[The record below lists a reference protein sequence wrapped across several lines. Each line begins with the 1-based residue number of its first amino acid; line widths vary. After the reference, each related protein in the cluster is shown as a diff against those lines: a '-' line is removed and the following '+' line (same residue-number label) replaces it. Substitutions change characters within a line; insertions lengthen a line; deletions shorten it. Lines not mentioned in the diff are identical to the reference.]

1 MRRREGAGGVVRR
14 LVEEKFAVGSRYSAI
29 GGSCMDNPRNQYY
42 YKKRT
47 EIQGKITMLIMEIL

>member
-1 MRRREGAGGVVRR
+1 MRRREGAGGVMRR

-29 GGSCMDNPRNQYY
+29 GGSCMDNPPNQYY

-47 EIQGKITMLIMEIL
+47 GMNRNTG